1 MKTSV
6 LLAFAGHAKY
16 EVFYLSQ
23 IHIVNVGPHC
33 LQRYVGRGV
42 VCNNGSDLID
52 ILHSIS
58 ALMETKPPIRH
69 HGGLTNHVAVLP
81 SDVDRARAS
90 KDVEVDHPANHVV
103 LEILPSG
110 IAVDL
115 EIHTIAVQHEN
126 PMSII
131 IALTIL
137 EVNWVVPV
145 EVSSRRDQVRIS
157 RPQGA
162 NVIGRWAFEWI
173 GVFSESIDIGTIR
186 KRSA

>member
-1 MKTSV
+1 MKTLV
-6 LLAFAGHAKY
+6 LLVFAEHVKY

-42 VCNNGSDLID
+42 ICNNGSDLID

-58 ALMETKPPIRH
+58 ALVEAKPPIRH
-69 HGGLTNHVAVLP
+69 HGGLTNHIAVLP

-103 LEILPSG
+103 FEILPSR

-126 PMSII
+126 PMSITT
-131 IALTIL
+131 ALTIL
-137 EVNWVVPV
+137 EVDWVVPV
-145 EVSSRRDQVRIS
+145 KVSSRRDQVRIS
-157 RPQGA
+157 RPQGT
-162 NVIGRWAFEWI
+162 NIVGGWAFEWI

-186 KRSA
+186 ERSA

>member
-1 MKTSV
+1 MKTLV
-6 LLAFAGHAKY
+6 LLAFAGHVKY

-23 IHIVNVGPHC
+23 IHIVNVSPHC

-42 VCNNGSDLID
+42 ICNNGSDFID

-58 ALMETKPPIRH
+58 ALVKTKPPIRH
-69 HGGLTNHVAVLP
+69 HGGLTNHIAVLP
-81 SDVDRARAS
+81 RDVDRARAS
-90 KDVEVDHPANHVV
+90 KDVEIDHPANHVV
-103 LEILPSG
+103 FEILPSG

-115 EIHTIAVQHEN
+115 KIHAIAVQHEN
-126 PMSII
+126 PVSITT
-131 IALTIL
+131 ALTIL
-137 EVNWVVPV
+137 EVDWVVPV

-162 NVIGRWAFEWI
+162 SIVGRWPFEWI
-173 GVFSESIDIGTIR
+173 GVFSKSIDIGTIW